1 MMWQPCGAVQQP
13 RFAISTTFFAYFIVL
28 SFRGRF
34 SSLFLEDLGLQD
46 DEVGLL
52 LALAYVLS
60 MMTTPAVCAWCD
72 KRSAHRQLL
81 AGLSAASALA
91 TLLYYLVP
99 APGDNRSGL
108 AGRVSFTAPFLP
120 VLVVFVLTSA
130 LFNPCSPILDTMALL
145 RLRAVGAESGGGEST
160 YGACRLWGAVS
171 WALSHTFVLG
181 PLIGASG
188 STWVMVPGFALC
200 GAAFGLWL
208 FLCAPVHV
216 EATQAGTGAEHS
228 SGPQSGTA
236 AAKEATAETR
246 ATEALSLEPD
256 PKPRRES
263 KSRPTMCEFAGRC
276 DTFRALRRL
285 ASAEGARSISFFVL
299 FFVLSSGTSV
309 VEGLV
314 FLFFVHDLGASAFL
328 CGVSVL
334 VTVVFEIPIFSYA
347 SALLRRYD
355 AHTLLLIACA
365 AYALRVVVY
374 TLLDNSTRWGVM
386 AVEPLHGV
394 TFACSQLAGVHYG
407 AHIAKLYRTE
417 AQGPAGNANDA
428 ETLAQSMKD
437 LVRGLGGIAGLV
449 GGAVVMARFGAVVM
463 YRAQAAMVCFFG
475 VVHWWCFCKR
485 SGFCPTS
492 RRSLR
497 FAPLP
502 TPTEQPVDQQSMCL
516 RRSGDK
522 CEITAAV

>member
-1 MMWQPCGAVQQP
+1 M
-13 RFAISTTFFAYFIVL
+13 
-28 SFRGRF
+28 
-34 SSLFLEDLGLQD
+34 
-46 DEVGLL
+46 
-52 LALAYVLS
+52 
-60 MMTTPAVCAWCD
+60 
-72 KRSAHRQLL
+72 
-81 AGLSAASALA
+81 
-91 TLLYYLVP
+91 
-99 APGDNRSGL
+99 
-108 AGRVSFTAPFLP
+108 
-120 VLVVFVLTSA
+120 FVLTSA

-200 GAAFGLWL
+200 GAALACGSF
-208 FLCAPVHV
+208 CAPPR
-216 EATQAGTGAEHS
+216 TWRQPSGQALSS

-236 AAKEATAETR
+236 AAESHRRNSGDGSTVAGQ
-246 ATEALSLEPD
+246 D

-263 KSRPTMCEFAGRC
+263 KSSWSFASCRP
-276 DTFRALRRL
+276 LRHL
-285 ASAEGARSISFFVL
+285 PHCGASPPPKAHSISFFVL

-355 AHTLLLIACA
+355 AHALLLIACA

-407 AHIAKLYRTE
+407 AHIAILYRTSSRPCGE
-417 AQGPAGNANDA
+417 RKRCRD
-428 ETLAQSMKD
+428 AQSMKD
-437 LVRGLGGIAGLV
+437 LVPA
-449 GGAVVMARFGAVVM
+449 
-463 YRAQAAMVCFFG
+463 
-475 VVHWWCFCKR
+475 
-485 SGFCPTS
+485 
-492 RRSLR
+492 
-497 FAPLP
+497 
-502 TPTEQPVDQQSMCL
+502 
-516 RRSGDK
+516 
-522 CEITAAV
+522 